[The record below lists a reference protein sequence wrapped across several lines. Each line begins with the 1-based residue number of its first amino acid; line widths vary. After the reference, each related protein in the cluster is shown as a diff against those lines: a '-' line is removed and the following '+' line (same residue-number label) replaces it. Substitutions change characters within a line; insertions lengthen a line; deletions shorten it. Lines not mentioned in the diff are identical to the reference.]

1 MVSLGYLAKGFMTLC
16 CFHCGKTI
24 NMNFIQSSLFHGNV
38 QTTTKYSRRS
48 VFCFKAKHCLTK
60 KRKAKRKKR
69 LVWKKKNENAKK
81 KCLQEQRFQFNRKR
95 RDNCMLSDAKNGEL
109 ITNNV
114 DKTPVRRQD
123 KFERCTDQ
131 LQLSSFALHTIVVFI
146 YM

>member
-60 KRKAKRKKR
+60 KSKARRKKKAS
-69 LVWKKKNENAKK
+69 VKKKMQMRRKNVYKSNA
-81 KCLQEQRFQFNRKR
+81 F
-95 RDNCMLSDAKNGEL
+95 
-109 ITNNV
+109 
-114 DKTPVRRQD
+114 
-123 KFERCTDQ
+123 
-131 LQLSSFALHTIVVFI
+131 SSIEKEETIVCFQ
-146 YM
+146 MLRTGN